1 VVDQLKEGRNV
12 VIIRHAYAPGNGGLD
27 NFSIETNSFLNT
39 FYDTR
44 FQNNKDEQVIKLKEY
59 IKKLQRKK
67 NLILITHYVVISE
80 ILNVSSNLSEIILS
94 DIKFNVIEKLK
105 NIL

>member
-1 VVDQLKEGRNV
+1 ML
-12 VIIRHAYAPGNGGLD
+12 RHAYAPGNGDRD
-27 NFSIETNSFLNT
+27 NFSIETNSFLNS
-39 FYDTR
+39 FYDSR

-59 IKKLQRKK
+59 IKKLLRKK
-67 NLILITHYVVISE
+67 NLILITDYVIISE
-80 ILNVSSNLSEIILS
+80 ILNVSSNLDEIIIS